1 MSLRGGHLLFPT
13 TPAPHATL
21 SRCFFGS
28 EEQRGLLIR
37 VAIVSP
43 NSALRIGLRE
53 MLADLPEIS
62 VIGESVSL
70 ENINE
75 TETEVVV
82 LASVSVA
89 SLLDGKKDYAILI
102 LTDDIESVR
111 TLLNSNVRTWG
122 VLSADATEDELVAAV
137 RAVGEGLWVGA
148 PGLVEGLMRSHRVGE
163 SSSEESLIDPL
174 TAREKEVL
182 QLMAQGLAN
191 KQIALSLGISEHTVK
206 FHLSSL
212 YAKLGIS
219 SRTEAVKRGIE
230 LGLISL

>member
-1 MSLRGGHLLFPT
+1 M
-13 TPAPHATL
+13 
-21 SRCFFGS
+21 
-28 EEQRGLLIR
+28 IR
-37 VAIVSP
+37 VTIVSP

-53 MLADLPEIS
+53 LLSRQTDINVVGETTDL
-62 VIGESVSL
+62 ESV
-70 ENINE
+70 NE

-82 LASVSVA
+82 LASVSSA
-89 SLLDGKKDYAILI
+89 RLLESKSTFAILF
-102 LTDDIESVR
+102 LTDDIESLRGV
-111 TLLNSNVRTWG
+111 LNSNARAWG
-122 VLSADATEDELVAAV
+122 VLSADAAEDELVAAV

-148 PGLVEGLMRSHRVGE
+148 PGLVQSLIRLNGRRE
-163 SSSEESLIDPL
+163 SLGEESLIEPL
-174 TAREKEVL
+174 TAREKEVI

-191 KQIALSLGISEHTVK
+191 KQIALALSISEHTVK

>member
-1 MSLRGGHLLFPT
+1 MILVT
-13 TPAPHATL
+13 
-21 SRCFFGS
+21 
-28 EEQRGLLIR
+28 
-37 VAIVSP
+37 IVSP
-43 NSALRIGLRE
+43 NPALRIGLRE
-53 MLADLPEIS
+53 LLSRQPDIKVVGETVDL
-62 VIGESVSL
+62 ESV
-70 ENINE
+70 NG

-82 LASVSVA
+82 LASVSSA
-89 SLLDGKKDYAILI
+89 RLLENKTSFAILF
-102 LTDDIESVR
+102 LTDDVESLR
-111 TLLNSNVRTWG
+111 GMLNSNLRAWG

-148 PGLVEGLMRSHRVGE
+148 PSLVGDLLRLSGRRE
-163 SSSEESLIDPL
+163 SSSEDSLVEQL
-174 TAREKEVL
+174 TAREMEVL

-191 KQIALSLGISEHTVK
+191 KQIALKLGISEHTVK